1 MSASH
6 DGWTQVGDRARPAAR
21 VREPP
26 SPPSAPAGG
35 ILYYASLS
43 PPPPHPRTSARPR
56 GIAETVHLTGGPTH
70 RSPITL
76 GRQNAEHLGGWTSG
90 LTEQQSVRK

>member
-6 DGWTQVGDRARPAAR
+6 DGWTQHVGDRARPAAR

-35 ILYYASLS
+35 ILYYANLS
-43 PPPPHPRTSARPR
+43 PPSTPSHLGATPGYRRDGSPENPPFRKYN
-56 GIAETVHLTGGPTH
+56 TVHHLGPTK
-70 RSPITL
+70 P
-76 GRQNAEHLGGWTSG
+76 
-90 LTEQQSVRK
+90 QQMHAKSCARCS